1 MAGIAELNMNWYF
14 KKRISFFVLV
24 YYLQSSWQRIKSY
37 PTVCFF
43 SSSRTTWA
51 KAVWAKT
58 YFLRK
63 SNTHSKE
70 NLMMFFI
77 VLVSMPPSIYT
88 VFWYSCMFAEKI
100 STRIPT
106 IPAWP
111 WLYVI
116 LHKGMQLINQC
127 CLRPTSW
134 QIGSWQ
140 FSVISKPVPIFL
152 RANVL
157 IDLQFL
163 RLPTCCRFLQTSN
176 LQPVAQPPCSD
187 QRWPVAD
194 FCNGKEFFLQIFCG
208 RFFRFRLS

>member
-43 SSSRTTWA
+43 SSSQTTWA

-116 LHKGMQLINQC
+116 LNKCMQFINQS
-127 CLRPTSW
+127 CLKPTSG
-134 QIGSWQ
+134 QIGSFRW
-140 FSVISKPVPIFL
+140 FL
-152 RANVL
+152 NRSQYFCEQMFWSICNFC
-157 IDLQFL
+157 DCQ
-163 RLPTCCRFLQTSN
+163 
-176 LQPVAQPPCSD
+176 
-187 QRWPVAD
+187 PVAD
-194 FCNGKEFFLQIFCG
+194 FCKPATCNLLLNRPAPTSADLLLIFATGKNFFC
-208 RFFRFRLS
+208 RFSVGDFSGLD